1 MTRSACSSCVSAL
14 MSTLTVGRNTGRAM
28 LMFLLMSAERS
39 IAEALHVEWTEETM
53 LLVCK
58 EILP

>member
-1 MTRSACSSCVSAL
+1 ML
-14 MSTLTVGRNTGRAM
+14 IF
-28 LMFLLMSAERS
+28 LMFTAERAL
-39 IAEALHVEWTEETM
+39 AEALPVEWTEETM

>member
-1 MTRSACSSCVSAL
+1 MV
-14 MSTLTVGRNTGRAM
+14 
-28 LMFLLMSAERS
+28 MFLMLIAERAL
-39 IAEALHVEWTEETM
+39 AEALLVEWTEETM